1 MHALEPAYTHAGV
14 GDRASVCVRVCL
26 SKSETLSMQ
35 QLEVLVKS
43 KSNPDATQSS
53 PLLQIVAIFN

>member
-1 MHALEPAYTHAGV
+1 MHALVPAYTHAGV

-35 QLEVLVKS
+35 QLE
-43 KSNPDATQSS
+43 SNPDAMQSS